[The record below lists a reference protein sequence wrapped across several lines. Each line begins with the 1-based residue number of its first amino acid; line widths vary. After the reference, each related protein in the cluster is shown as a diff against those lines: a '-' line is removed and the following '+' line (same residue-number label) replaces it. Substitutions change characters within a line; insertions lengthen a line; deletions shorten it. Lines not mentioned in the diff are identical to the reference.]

1 MLRNMRRIFIGAV
14 IAIDTFVFATIAI
27 VGCLLIPNGNPLI
40 WCGRPWA
47 RIILLAC
54 GTRVR
59 VMGRERIPRG
69 KPVIYITNHQSHLD
83 VVALVQ
89 VLPGQFRAIAK
100 KELFSIPVFGWA
112 IWLAG
117 FVRIDRTDREK
128 AFRSLD
134 VAAARIRRGR
144 SMLVFAEGTRSPD
157 GRLLPF
163 KKGGFVLA
171 IRSGVPI
178 VPISISGSRAVLS
191 KNSRDVR
198 KGVIDVVIGDPI
210 DSSAFTMDSKDDL
223 IALVR
228 RAVEAGFTDLRAL
241 DVAHGNEKKS
251 PRPAGGV

>member
-1 MLRNMRRIFIGAV
+1 MRRIVIGAV
-14 IAIDTFVFATIAI
+14 IAIDTLVFATIAI
-27 VGCLLIPNGNPLI
+27 VGCLVIPNGNPLI
-40 WCGRPWA
+40 WCARPWA

-54 GTRVR
+54 GTSVR
-59 VMGRERIPRG
+59 VAGREKIPRDR
-69 KPVIYITNHQSHLD
+69 PVIYITNHQSHLD
-83 VVALVQ
+83 VVALIQ
-89 VLPGQFRAIAK
+89 ALPGQFRAIAK

-117 FVRIDRTDREK
+117 FIRIDRTDREK

-134 VAAARIRRGR
+134 IAAGKIRSGR
-144 SMLVFAEGTRSPD
+144 SILVFAEGTRSQD

-178 VPISISGSRAVLS
+178 VPISISGSRAILS

-198 KGVIDVVIGDPI
+198 KGIIDVVIGDPV
-210 DSSAFTMDSKDDL
+210 DSTAFTMESKDEL
-223 IALVR
+223 IAIVR
-228 RAVEAGFTDLRAL
+228 RAVEAGFTDLKPL
-241 DVAHGNEKKS
+241 DESVDGENRS